1 MSGNFLS
8 CLKGVKTLSG
18 LRMEGG
24 ISLKTVQRKS
34 ASARVKW
41 RMLWFCRGAAV
52 FLSNYDLALRD
63 PLVGLQ
69 GSPISKRVAMGPAG
83 FLCSRCQARGP
94 HLQLRP
100 EPQGSSPGTIWISGF
115 LWTPQGGQALS
126 RVEPCKSA
134 LLLSQKRSVW
144 LPVGLTIGIGGFL
157 SRCNRAST
165 PAIVF

>member
-1 MSGNFLS
+1 MSRPFRGSGWRVGFLS
-8 CLKGVKTLSG
+8 RRCSGKVPQLELSG
-18 LRMEGG
+18 ECPG
-24 ISLKTVQRKS
+24 
-34 ASARVKW
+34 
-41 RMLWFCRGAAV
+41 FCRVVAV
-52 FLSNYDLALRD
+52 FLSSYDLALRD